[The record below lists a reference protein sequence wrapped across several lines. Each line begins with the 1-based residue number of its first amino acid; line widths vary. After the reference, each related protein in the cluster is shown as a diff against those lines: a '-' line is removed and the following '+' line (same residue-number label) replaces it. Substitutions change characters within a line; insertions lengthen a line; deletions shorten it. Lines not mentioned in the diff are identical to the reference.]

1 MAVLLFGGWGIA
13 LGIGVDLDDPL
24 SAVPLGIWGLV
35 IVALW
40 IARRRAAAPRQG
52 AALLPAVEERSGG
65 LLQRLRDRIDPPR
78 EPDPEEW
85 IVLTVVPFSDGP
97 MVHSAIEGAGIE
109 AVMDEARLLPSH
121 GLDRHRIVVRQR
133 DVAQAEGILRDLGRM
148 PPVDPF
154 DAL

>member
-1 MAVLLFGGWGIA
+1 MKPATPVTSQIHTSHDTRSSFESVVSMRAGTVTA
-13 LGIGVDLDDPL
+13 LAQSMEFA
-24 SAVPLGIWGLV
+24 SAT
-35 IVALW
+35 
-40 IARRRAAAPRQG
+40 RRSRAAEVRSFQ
-52 AALLPAVEERSGG
+52 AARG
-65 LLQRLRDRIDPPR
+65 LPPR